1 MGHIKNQH
9 YVKELSDLIED
20 EIMTGFQ
27 LKDILN
33 EESEYQLIK
42 RRLTDQLRINEK
54 IRNGNMADYLN
65 EIECENEEREIK

>member
-42 RRLTDQLRINEK
+42 RRLTD
-54 IRNGNMADYLN
+54 
-65 EIECENEEREIK
+65 